1 MSDTTL
7 TGKIAIVT
15 GGGRGIGRAIALALA
30 EAGAKVLV
38 TSAVQA
44 GEAAAVAAEIE
55 AKTGKGRAQWLQAD
69 VTQAAACRK
78 VIDHALKSLGGLHIL
93 VNNAARGHRSVY
105 EANTGLPE
113 EERLKFW
120 NVPTDVWRMMVNV
133 NVNGPFLMAKMAAPH
148 LIAQGWGRIINILA
162 TFNTMQKGGNA
173 PYGVTKTALESAT
186 QIWARDLAGS
196 GVTVNGILPGGAT
209 ATGMIYESPSA
220 RAGRTLLDPAIM
232 GPPAVWLASAAADG
246 ITGRRIEAKSW
257 DVTLPPDAAAQRAF
271 APPAIPPI
279 DG

>member
-1 MSDTTL
+1 MSKSTL
-7 TGKIAIVT
+7 TGKTAIVT

-30 EAGAKVLV
+30 DAGAKVVV
-38 TSAVQA
+38 TSAAQP
-44 GEAAAVAAEIE
+44 GEAAAVATEIE
-55 AKTGKGRAQWLQAD
+55 ARAGSGSALSLQAD
-69 VTQAAACRK
+69 VTQAAACRQ
-78 VIDHALKSLGGLHIL
+78 VVESALATFGGLHIL

-105 EANTGLPE
+105 EANAGLPE
-113 EERLKFW
+113 EQRLKFW
-120 NVPTDVWRMMVNV
+120 NVPTDIWRMMVNV
-133 NVNGPFLMAKMAAPH
+133 NVNGPFLMAKVAAPH

-173 PYGVTKTALESAT
+173 PYGVTKAALESAT

-209 ATGMIYESPSA
+209 ATGMVYESPSA
-220 RAGRTLLDPAIM
+220 RPDRVLLDPAIM

-246 ITGRRIEAKSW
+246 ITGRRLEAKSW
-257 DVTLPPDAAAQRAF
+257 DAMLPPDIAAQRAF